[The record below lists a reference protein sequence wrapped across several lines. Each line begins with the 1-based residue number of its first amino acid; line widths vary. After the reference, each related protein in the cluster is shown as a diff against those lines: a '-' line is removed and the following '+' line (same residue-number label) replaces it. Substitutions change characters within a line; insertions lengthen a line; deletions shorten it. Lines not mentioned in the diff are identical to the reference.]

1 MRLHPPPLQENH
13 IAINTINPLKAYRDG
28 DLKEIANLKKRCAT
42 LPSRFE
48 VD

>member
-1 MRLHPPPLQENH
+1 VRLHPPPLQENH

-28 DLKEIANLKKRCAT
+28 DLKEIANLKKRCPT
-42 LPSRFE
+42 HLSCFE